1 MANINVPVDGRA
13 QFPMAT
19 VVMANVSLGRAPF
32 AGVEPVGYGTD
43 LYRVTG
49 SWPKPA
55 PSPISQT
62 TSGPSFSGLTSSS
75 APAPRSMTPARA
87 LWPQLP

>member
-1 MANINVPVDGRA
+1 MPTVPVDGRM

-19 VVMANVSLGRAPF
+19 VVMTNVSLGRAPF

-43 LYRVTG
+43 RYMVTG

-62 TSGPSFSGLTSSS
+62 TNGPSFSGLTSSS
-75 APAPRSMTPARA
+75 APAPRPMTPARA
-87 LWPQLP
+87 LWPDLP